1 VRGGFARWAFLL
13 TPARPASLFF
23 QRLAPTGARRK
34 VGVTFPEYPPLKACS
49 NSTLAASGTN
59 AAWRSRRMWS
69 KRWATSLFALAR
81 NESQSI

>member
-1 VRGGFARWAFLL
+1 MRGGFAGWAFLL

-23 QRLAPTGARRK
+23 KCLAPTGARRK
-34 VGVTFPEYPPLKACS
+34 AGVTFPEYPPLTACS

-69 KRWATSLFALAR
+69 KRWATRLFGLAR
-81 NESQSI
+81 NESQSM